1 MNELRRIIWL
11 ASYPK
16 SGNTWMRSLL
26 AHYFMP
32 PGKAPDINNLRQF
45 TTGDTRA
52 DFFDAAAGGKYHG
65 GNLEEW
71 MAVCGKALRLIAA
84 SKPDHHFVKTHCQPI
99 RLFDQDVIPP
109 EVTAAA
115 IYILRNPFDLAPS
128 FARHQNC
135 GLDEAIDRMLN
146 PDTLMGTSSGI
157 YDLLG
162 RWDDHIHTW
171 THAAGLPLHVVRY
184 EDLLASPGK
193 AMRGLLEKFLRVKV
207 DGPKLARAV
216 KATSFEAMRKQEE
229 ALGFVERPQ
238 GMQKFFAR
246 GQAGVWRE
254 DLSPAQVGRLRDGFL
269 PALEKWYPEM
279 LKETEAFAASA

>member
-1 MNELRRIIWL
+1 MSDLRRIIWL

-45 TTGDTRA
+45 TTGDTRS

-65 GNLEEW
+65 GNLEDW
-71 MAVCGKALRLIAA
+71 MAVRGKALRLIAA

-99 RLFDQDVIPP
+99 RLFDRDVIPP

-146 PDTLMGTSSGI
+146 PDTLMGTSNGI

-171 THAAGLPLHVVRY
+171 THAGGLPLHMVRY
-184 EDLLASPGK
+184 EDLLTSPGK
-193 AMRGLLEKFLRVKV
+193 TMRALLEKFLRVKV

-216 KATSFEAMRKQEE
+216 KATSFEAMKRQEE
-229 ALGFVERPQ
+229 SLGFVERPQ

-246 GQAGVWRE
+246 GQAGVWRD

-269 PALEKWYPEM
+269 PALEQWYPEM
-279 LKETEAFAASA
+279 LTETAAFAASA

>member
-1 MNELRRIIWL
+1 MSEGLFELHCDFE
-11 ASYPK
+11 P
-16 SGNTWMRSLL
+16 SGDQPTAIAELIEGIDRGEDFQVLL
-26 AHYFMP
+26 GATGT
-32 PGKAPDINNLRQF
+32 GKTF
-45 TTGDTRA
+45 TVA
-52 DFFDAAAGGKYHG
+52 Q
-65 GNLEEW
+65 
-71 MAVCGKALRLIAA
+71 VIARTQR
-84 SKPDHHFVKTHCQPI
+84 PTLV
-99 RLFDQDVIPP
+99 
-109 EVTAAA
+109 
-115 IYILRNPFDLAPS
+115 LAPNKTLAAQLYGEFS
-128 FARHQNC
+128 QFFPKNAVSYFVSYYDYYQPEAYVPSTNTFIEK
-135 GLDEAIDRMLN
+135 DSQINEAIDRMLN